1 MWKCQIRGRA
11 DHRLDQEVD
20 VNDQHQ
26 IPKWRSAATQKNNK
40 KKKMKESPRSKNE
53 MKNKEKPGSGYLSGQ
68 RGRFKHPS
76 SIASTR
82 PRTSTRSTARQE
94 QWMAWSLHIWRT
106 DINYFM
112 SGLQWLRR
120 RRIMTTWRTS
130 IFFLILMDTF
140 LTSTRMPM
148 VSWRNPP
155 RNNSSSRST
164 STRRLAS
171 LAAGT
176 WKFT

>member
-1 MWKCQIRGRA
+1 MPAGCTIQRQLATHDESEAPRMPERERQKSGDDAGDDDEDVEMDKDEIDRLVKQLESPRRQPGRSQRTMWKCQIRGRA

-94 QWMAWSLHIWRT
+94 QWMA
-106 DINYFM
+106 
-112 SGLQWLRR
+112 
-120 RRIMTTWRTS
+120 
-130 IFFLILMDTF
+130 
-140 LTSTRMPM
+140 
-148 VSWRNPP
+148 
-155 RNNSSSRST
+155 
-164 STRRLAS
+164 
-171 LAAGT
+171 
-176 WKFT
+176 